1 VVLVPCAT
9 QSLLGRNDGE
19 LDIAGVVNLGRTSE
33 VRSLTGI
40 VGGTRICSNGRA
52 DVIFGIGLDAV
63 FGFAVGLI
71 AVFDFLAGLGGGPSG
86 DSLF

>member
-1 VVLVPCAT
+1 
-9 QSLLGRNDGE
+9 
-19 LDIAGVVNLGRTSE
+19 
-33 VRSLTGI
+33 LTGI

-63 FGFAVGLI
+63 FGFAVGLV
-71 AVFDFLAGLGGGPSG
+71 AVFDFLAGLGAGPSG